1 MYFYDCKLT
10 IKIDEN
16 EHSDKNIDYK
26 IKRKKAI
33 EQEPDCKFIRI
44 DPDKEEIN
52 IFSAFN
58 EIFRR
63 IKQSTKKL

>member
-58 EIFRR
+58 EI
-63 IKQSTKKL
+63 KQSTKKL

>member
-44 DPDKEEIN
+44 DPGKEEIN

>member
-26 IKRKKAI
+26 VKRKKAI

>member
-26 IKRKKAI
+26 IKIKKAI